1 MSKNIAIG
9 IVIGAVLSGS
19 VASAFGSAR
28 RMTDALGNEV
38 ERARRKQVELGQMIQ
53 SSMGKMAP
61 QALALAMA
69 QYHRLGDAVDKV
81 RERQERLKTS
91 MAAHEAAGQYRSGLV
106 GQMRQTATQGA
117 AIAAPL
123 VGAVRVFMD
132 QEAAATNMKVAYM
145 QAGGKVPKEFEEI
158 KKQTIELGDVLPGT
172 TADFMNLGRVLKE
185 QGLQADVI
193 AGGALKAAAYM
204 NVVLETPQE
213 FGGEFIAKMMEARGI
228 DDKDLLKAADLAQR
242 ARFGFGMKPA
252 EMLDSMKYDAA
263 TANILGI
270 KGLENT
276 EKLLAV
282 QGMGAQV
289 GLEGASFGTN
299 FSMFLQR
306 MGKGPKMLA
315 EAKKG
320 MKAEARAIVEDLG
333 ITFEFFDKQGN
344 FKGIDAMVAEL
355 EKLEQIKSSKYGQ
368 DGALLVASEMF
379 GAEAGRPA
387 MIIAEKGV
395 EGYQK
400 NIQIMR
406 EQADLQTR
414 LKEKSATLANAWE
427 SLTGTASNL
436 AATVG
441 SVFGEEL
448 RQAFVSINNFIGG
461 PLSKWVQANK
471 EHILLGVKIVG
482 GFLAMKMAILG
493 GAWAL
498 SFFVGGPLRAAAT
511 GMSLLSGG
519 KDLIGLMRLQGVGRG
534 AMLLRM
540 FGVSAERADKTM
552 RAFGWI
558 GGWLSR
564 MGAAAVTTGRA
575 LAGPL
580 FMGLRSVGIALLGI
594 PGIGWITAALLVLGA
609 LVWKYWGPIKGFV
622 KGLWDGLKSGLSA
635 AAAAVRPGMQSLGKV
650 LSGLWGGLK
659 GAASAVWAALKP
671 LGGVIVAAFAP
682 FQPVL
687 APVIGLVRRAWTW
700 FTELIT
706 PIRAAGPNSQ
716 AMGKAVGEALGKII
730 AKGAELLG
738 YFAGLPGKFLKFG
751 GDIVTGLLEGLQSK
765 WELLKSKVGAM
776 ADMVSGVFQQKQ
788 KIHSPSR
795 VFMGFGRN
803 IGEGAALG
811 IDQSISGVR
820 AAIGA
825 MSAAITLA
833 FAPAPLLAQ
842 PVLSPMHTAQP
853 AASHQV
859 PPLVPRMAPM
869 ATPQVPDATAAV
881 RGQWALPQIPQQALQ
896 LLPALARLPV
906 IGPMLQPLLPRMA
919 SMATPQV
926 PDATAAVR
934 GQWAL
939 PQIPQQA
946 LQLLP
951 ALARLPVIGPMLQ
964 PLLPRMAPMAT
975 PQVPDATAAVRGQWA
990 LPQIPQQALQLLP
1003 ALARLPVIGP
1013 MLQPLLPRMASMA
1026 TPQVPDATAA
1036 VRGQWTLP
1044 QIPQQALQLPAALA
1058 AAPQP
1063 PSRLEQLLRS
1073 AHAVAS
1079 TPTAPGQAAAGNIT
1093 VHYAPSITIQDQGN
1107 AQATGTAV
1115 QTALI
1120 TNQRDLERMLQR
1132 ILEERERRSIR

>member
-38 ERARRKQVELGQMIQ
+38 ERTRRKQAELGRMIQ
-53 SSMGKMAP
+53 SSMGSMAP

-81 RERQERLKTS
+81 RVRQERLKTA

-117 AIAAPL
+117 AIAVPL
-123 VGAVRVFMD
+123 VGAVRIFMD

-145 QAGGKVPKEFEEI
+145 QAGGKVPEEFEDI
-158 KKQTIELGDVLPGT
+158 KRQAVELGDVLPGT

-185 QGLQADVI
+185 QGMKPEVI
-193 AGGALKAAAYM
+193 AGGAFKAAAYM
-204 NVVLETPQE
+204 NVVLDTPQE

-448 RQAFVSINNFIGG
+448 RQAFTSINNFIGG

-471 EHILLGVKIVG
+471 EHILLGAKIVG

-519 KDLIGLMRLQGVGRG
+519 RDLIGLMRLQGVGRG

-564 MGAAAVTTGRA
+564 MGAAAVTAGRA

-594 PGIGWITAALLVLGA
+594 PGIGWITAALMLVGV

-682 FQPVL
+682 FRPVL

-788 KIHSPSR
+788 RIHSPSR

-842 PVLSPMHTAQP
+842 PVLPPMHTTQP

-869 ATPQVPDATAAV
+869 ATPQVPDAAAVV
-881 RGQWALPQIPQQALQ
+881 RGQWTLPQIPQQALQ

-934 GQWAL
+934 GQWTL

-990 LPQIPQQALQLLP
+990 LPQIPQQALQL
-1003 ALARLPVIGP
+1003 
-1013 MLQPLLPRMASMA
+1013 
-1026 TPQVPDATAA
+1026 
-1036 VRGQWTLP
+1036 
-1044 QIPQQALQLPAALA
+1044 PAALA
-1058 AAPQP
+1058 TAPQP

-1079 TPTAPGQAAAGNIT
+1079 TPAAPGQAAAGNIT